1 MNLFDIFRSTLTD
14 MSIVSAIT
22 STVFIILLGFVC
34 RKKGFFLNLLEN
46 SIESRLNSGFASTG
60 ISSFHAR
67 YQYRITDARN
77 QCLDLGISYLYYSY
91 SSFKTFF
98 LSYKGDKQTTLRVL
112 TIFGSTT
119 FSERLSSVRFM
130 VLSA

>member
-34 RKKGFFLNLLEN
+34 RKKGIFSESVGKILSKVVLTVALPALAFRAFMQDINTELLMQ
-46 SIESRLNSGFASTG
+46 G
-60 ISSFHAR
+60 INVLIWGLVIYIILILVS
-67 YQYRITDARN
+67 
-77 QCLDLGISYLYYSY
+77 
-91 SSFKTFF
+91 KPFF

-119 FSERLSSVRFM
+119 FFGT
-130 VLSA
+130 